1 RRQEDSS
8 PGSRPAPISAD
19 SRIPPPH
26 LHIPATAGFLPGE
39 ILLSAR
45 WGGVRWGGG
54 GVGRSGVAGGSG
66 CAVAARTVGLLR
78 GGRERQA
85 AAGAAARGLREVAGG
100 LEVRAEVL
108 RQRERDVLR
117 RRADL
122 LDLAVAEAAEVGD
135 DVADEDLGHRG
146 AGGEAHG

>member
-1 RRQEDSS
+1 
-8 PGSRPAPISAD
+8 PIPAD

-66 CAVAARTVGLLR
+66 SAVAARTAGCYDVGVS
-78 GGRERQA
+78 GR
-85 AAGAAARGLREVAGG
+85 
-100 LEVRAEVL
+100 
-108 RQRERDVLR
+108 LR
-117 RRADL
+117 RGPRRAASGRSPAAL
-122 LDLAVAEAAEVGD
+122 RSARRFFGSENVMSSVAV
-135 DVADEDLGHRG
+135 RTSSTSP
-146 AGGEAHG
+146 